1 MATKNIK
8 NLFIAFVCLLKFCI
22 IFWVSTRIFGSSS
35 HKTYR
40 LMVLLKSCCMI
51 LYNTLLNV
59 LLFNFDFF
67 FSHKG
72 YTRTLYPEW
81 RINLLL
87 QVMSVPLE
95 TVFERMTSQ
104 MVVYWNNAGF
114 ALYNDELTLY
124 PFVIPTLPPNICI
137 FIFISIICFYISK
150 ILLFFKVPKLFFL
163 FDFLNEFLFQIHYV
177 FWCVSQYIELLV
189 VFF

>member
-1 MATKNIK
+1 
-8 NLFIAFVCLLKFCI
+8 
-22 IFWVSTRIFGSSS
+22 
-35 HKTYR
+35 
-40 LMVLLKSCCMI
+40 MVLLKSCCMI

-104 MVVYWNNAGF
+104 MVVYWNDAGF

-124 PFVIPTLPPNICI
+124 PFVIPTLPLEYLYFYFHLYYLFLHFKDTIIFLKFQKNYQFFVFLVLVTKTVLFPTVMFHNGLDYPVTYFLLF
-137 FIFISIICFYISK
+137 FIFRK
-150 ILLFFKVPKLFFL
+150 ILLFSHPKNLRPSRHRAIPVP
-163 FDFLNEFLFQIHYV
+163 
-177 FWCVSQYIELLV
+177 
-189 VFF
+189 

>member
-1 MATKNIK
+1 
-8 NLFIAFVCLLKFCI
+8 
-22 IFWVSTRIFGSSS
+22 
-35 HKTYR
+35 
-40 LMVLLKSCCMI
+40 MVLLKSCCMI

-72 YTRTLYPEW
+72 HTRTLYPEW

-95 TVFERMTSQ
+95 TVFERMTRQ
-104 MVVYWNNAGF
+104 MVVYWNDAGF

-124 PFVIPTLPPNICI
+124 PFVIPTLSLEYLY
-137 FIFISIICFYISK
+137 FYFHLYYCFYISK

>member
-1 MATKNIK
+1 
-8 NLFIAFVCLLKFCI
+8 
-22 IFWVSTRIFGSSS
+22 
-35 HKTYR
+35 
-40 LMVLLKSCCMI
+40 MI

-72 YTRTLYPEW
+72 HTRTFYPEW

-95 TVFERMTSQ
+95 TVFERMTRQ

-124 PFVIPTLPPNICI
+124 PFVIPTLSLEYLY
-137 FIFISIICFYISK
+137 FLFSS
-150 ILLFFKVPKLFFL
+150 LLFVFTFQRYYYFLKFQNYCSCSIFSMSFFFKSIMSFGVYPNTSSFLWFSFDRRTWFFSSVGP
-163 FDFLNEFLFQIHYV
+163 QRYQGMI
-177 FWCVSQYIELLV
+177 
-189 VFF
+189 

>member
-22 IFWVSTRIFGSSS
+22 VFWVSTRIFGSSS

-95 TVFERMTSQ
+95 TVFERMTRQ

-124 PFVIPTLPPNICI
+124 PFVIPTLSPRI
-137 FIFISIICFYISK
+137 FVFLFSSL
-150 ILLFFKVPKLFFL
+150 LLFLHFKDTIIFLKFQKNYQFFCISCL
-163 FDFLNEFLFQIHYV
+163 GYCNRLVSNSYV
-177 FWCVSQYIELLV
+177 S
-189 VFF
+189 

>member
-1 MATKNIK
+1 
-8 NLFIAFVCLLKFCI
+8 
-22 IFWVSTRIFGSSS
+22 
-35 HKTYR
+35 
-40 LMVLLKSCCMI
+40 MVLLKSCCMI

-124 PFVIPTLPPNICI
+124 PFVIPTLSPEYLY
-137 FIFISIICFYISK
+137 FYFHLYYCFYISK
-150 ILLFFKVPKLFFL
+150 ILLFFKFQNYCSCSIFSMSFFFKSIMSFGVYPNTSSCL
-163 FDFLNEFLFQIHYV
+163 WFSFDRRTWFSSTVGPPRYHGIM
-177 FWCVSQYIELLV
+177 W
-189 VFF
+189 

>member
-1 MATKNIK
+1 
-8 NLFIAFVCLLKFCI
+8 
-22 IFWVSTRIFGSSS
+22 
-35 HKTYR
+35 
-40 LMVLLKSCCMI
+40 MI

-95 TVFERMTSQ
+95 TVFERMTRQ

-124 PFVIPTLPPNICI
+124 PFVIPTLSLEYLYFYFHLYYLFLHFKDTII
-137 FIFISIICFYISK
+137 FLKFQNYCSCSIFSMSF
-150 ILLFFKVPKLFFL
+150 FFKSIMSFGVYPNTSSFLWFSFDRRTWFFSSVGP
-163 FDFLNEFLFQIHYV
+163 QRY
-177 FWCVSQYIELLV
+177 QGMM
-189 VFF
+189 